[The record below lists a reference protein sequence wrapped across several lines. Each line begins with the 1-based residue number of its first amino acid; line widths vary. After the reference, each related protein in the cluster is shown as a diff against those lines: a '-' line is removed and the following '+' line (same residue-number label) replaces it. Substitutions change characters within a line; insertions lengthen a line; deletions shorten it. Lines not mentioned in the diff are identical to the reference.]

1 MPTQVY
7 GKSIDALRI
16 FYEILFTRKM
26 SFFFFFIYIYTEK
39 EKKIILFLN
48 SDSSSS

>member
-26 SFFFFFIYIYTEK
+26 SFFYIYIYIEK
-39 EKKIILFLN
+39 EKKIILFLL
-48 SDSSSS
+48 

>member
-26 SFFFFFIYIYTEK
+26 SFFYIYIYRDK
-39 EKKIILFLN
+39 EKKDRLIFIIIFLFLI
-48 SDSSSS
+48 

>member
-26 SFFFFFIYIYTEK
+26 SFFFFLYIYTEK